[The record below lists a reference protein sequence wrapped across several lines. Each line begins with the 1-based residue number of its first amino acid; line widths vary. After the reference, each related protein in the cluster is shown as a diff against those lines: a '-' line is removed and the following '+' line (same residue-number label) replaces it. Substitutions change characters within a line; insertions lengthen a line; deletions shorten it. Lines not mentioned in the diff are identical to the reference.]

1 MAGTNRDA
9 HYAQPGS
16 NCGFGANSQGQ
27 ELTAHAG
34 KKTGRELMK
43 RTKKDFLNGFLNI
56 WYPIPSP
63 NSFCGKG
70 EGGERRSPNRFSC
83 KNWVIFNGYKTRQ
96 LMISHYCSKLPC

>member
-9 HYAQPGS
+9 YYVQPGS

-34 KKTGRELMK
+34 KRTGRKLMK

-56 WYPIPSP
+56 WYPIPSL
-63 NSFCGKG
+63 NCFVARGEKG
-70 EGGERRSPNRFSC
+70 EVTTDFPVKIVSYSIDIKQGS
-83 KNWVIFNGYKTRQ
+83 
-96 LMISHYCSKLPC
+96 

>member
-63 NSFCGKG
+63 NCFCGKG
-70 EGGERRSPNRFSC
+70 KAEKGEVPTDFPVKIGSYSMDI
-83 KNWVIFNGYKTRQ
+83 KQG
-96 LMISHYCSKLPC
+96 S